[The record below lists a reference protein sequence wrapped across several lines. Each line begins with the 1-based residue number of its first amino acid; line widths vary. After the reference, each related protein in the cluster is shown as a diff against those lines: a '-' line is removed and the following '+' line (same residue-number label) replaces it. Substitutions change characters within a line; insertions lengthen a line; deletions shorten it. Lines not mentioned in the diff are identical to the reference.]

1 MPQRFVTKLVD
12 ALAYF
17 TFLLIWFSC
26 MIGGFCS
33 LTRRILFLNYLVI
46 FEFLYR
52 KQKRISFNPKK
63 KKKIMCV
70 HVFCFNVLIV
80 TVEM

>member
-33 LTRRILFLNYLVI
+33 LTILLSLSFYIEN
-46 FEFLYR
+46 
-52 KQKRISFNPKK
+52 KRGFHLTQK
-63 KKKIMCV
+63 KKKIMWV